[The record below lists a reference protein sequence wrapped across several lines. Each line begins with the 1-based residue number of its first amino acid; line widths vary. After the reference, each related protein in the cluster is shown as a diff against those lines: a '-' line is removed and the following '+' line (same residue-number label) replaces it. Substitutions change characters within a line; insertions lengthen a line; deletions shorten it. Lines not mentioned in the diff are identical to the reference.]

1 MEVIYTPQAVE
12 DLNYW
17 KKSGNKAIQKKIQ
30 QLILAIIENPFEGI
44 GKPEPLKHQLSGSWS
59 RRINREHRIVYEV
72 YNDHTVVILEIQSL
86 RGHYLK

>member
-17 KKSGNKAIQKKIQ
+17 KRSGNKAIQKKIQ

-72 YNDHTVVILEIQSL
+72 YSDQTVVILEIQSF

>member
-30 QLILAIIENPFEGI
+30 QLILAIIENLFEGI

-59 RRINREHRIVYEV
+59 RRINREHRIVYEI
-72 YNDHTVVILEIQSL
+72 YNDHTIVILEIQSL
-86 RGHYLK
+86 RSHYLK